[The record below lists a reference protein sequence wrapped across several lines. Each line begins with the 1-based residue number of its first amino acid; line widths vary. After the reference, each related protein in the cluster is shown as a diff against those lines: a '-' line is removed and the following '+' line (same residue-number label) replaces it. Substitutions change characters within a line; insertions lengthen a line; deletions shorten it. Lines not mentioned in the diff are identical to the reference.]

1 MNDLTND
8 LTRRQCP
15 AKLGEI
21 LINDGYLNEKQLN
34 EAILIQSKSQK
45 LLGQIITDLRYLNED
60 IIIKAV
66 SKQLGID
73 YIQAMPDD
81 FAVSFDFLSKEYCT
95 VNNCLVLKK
104 IDSLN
109 KSNTSPNP
117 PQIILLIVNIFSTNI
132 YKDLSALTNITK
144 IYIATSEFILK
155 NLGYLIEE
163 QTDPEKYLKNLI
175 DMAASKGASDIHLNP
190 IDRETVFCHMVIN
203 GNLEKLNPIS
213 LTFFNQLKN
222 IIKNKGGFTNNTN
235 PKDTLSMMF
244 EIGQIQIRTEFYPER
259 VKNLTENQHKITL
272 RLLGLNK
279 RLLNLTD
286 LGFDSATVE
295 LMSKIMLYNS
305 GLVLISGPTSAG
317 KSTTVFA
324 IIKMIA
330 EQMDRYIYTIE
341 DPVEINLSNSNIAQG
356 EINDIITYEKSIK
369 SILRSAPNV
378 IVIGEIRD
386 KEVAKQAIIAAE
398 TGHLVFATVHA
409 NSSLGIVRRL
419 ENLGIDKN
427 ILLDSVRIL
436 MSQKLYNELCHEC
449 KEYKNIRDYP
459 ERYIKDNLIMGAL
472 RKSEA
477 VNSDFKVY
485 DKGHKQCKT
494 CGGTGFIQRKAVI
507 EIIDVTDGIRL
518 SLLKENSIFN
528 IERSI
533 NYRTL
538 KQKAYE
544 LLISGSIDI
553 SQYYKIGY

>member
-1 MNDLTND
+1 MNDLMHG
-8 LTRRQCP
+8 QCP

-21 LINDGYLNEKQLN
+21 LINNGHLKEKQLN

-45 LLGQIITDLRYLNED
+45 LLGQIITDLRYVNED
-60 IIIKAV
+60 IIVEAV

-73 YIQAMPDD
+73 YIKTIPDD

-95 VNNCLVLKK
+95 VNNCLILKK
-104 IDSLN
+104 M
-109 KSNTSPNP
+109 SPLSTAP
-117 PQIILLIVNIFSTNI
+117 DLSQSILLIVNIFSTNI
-132 YKDLSALTNITK
+132 YKDLSALTDITK

-155 NLGYLIEE
+155 NLGYLVEE
-163 QTDPEKYLKNLI
+163 QSDPEKYLKNII
-175 DMAASKGASDIHLNP
+175 DMAVSKGASDIHLNP
-190 IDRETVFCHMVIN
+190 IDSETVFCHMVVN

-222 IIKNKGGFTNNTN
+222 IIKNKGGIASNAN

-244 EIGQIQIRTEFYPER
+244 EMGQIQIRTEFYPER

-286 LGFDSATVE
+286 LGFDNETVE
-295 LMSKIMLYNS
+295 LLSKIMLYNS

-341 DPVEINLSNSNIAQG
+341 DPVEINLSNSNVAQG

-409 NSSLGIVRRL
+409 SSSFGIIRRL
-419 ENLGIDKN
+419 ENLGIEKN

-436 MSQKLYNELCHEC
+436 MSQRLYNELCHDC

-459 ERYIKDNLIMGAL
+459 ERYIKDNLIMEAI
-472 RKSEA
+472 RKSE
-477 VNSDFKVY
+477 VINSDFKVY
-485 DKGHKQCKT
+485 NKGHKQCKT
-494 CGGTGFIQRKAVI
+494 CGGTGFTQRKAVI
-507 EIIDVTDGIRL
+507 EVIDVTDDIRL

-533 NYRTL
+533 NYKTL
-538 KQKAYE
+538 KQRAYK

-553 SQYYKIGY
+553 NQYYKIGY

>member
-1 MNDLTND
+1 MNDLTSG
-8 LTRRQCP
+8 QCP

-21 LINDGYLNEKQLN
+21 LINNGYLNEKQLN

-45 LLGQIITDLRYLNED
+45 LLGQIITDLRYVDED
-60 IIIKAV
+60 VIVKAV
-66 SKQLGID
+66 SNQLGMD
-73 YIQAMPDD
+73 YIKAIPDN

-95 VNNCLVLKK
+95 VNNCLILKK
-104 IDSLN
+104 INPLN
-109 KSNTSPNP
+109 AVLDQS
-117 PQIILLIVNIFSTNI
+117 QIILIVNIFNINI
-132 YKDLSALTNITK
+132 YKDLSALTNITR

-163 QTDPEKYLKNLI
+163 QTNPEKYLKNII
-175 DMAASKGASDIHLNP
+175 DMAVSKGASDIHLNP
-190 IDRETVFCHMVIN
+190 IDHETVFCHMVIN

-222 IIKNKGGFTNNTN
+222 IIKNKSGAANNAN

-244 EIGQIQIRTEFYPER
+244 EMGQIQIRTEFYPER
-259 VKNLTENQHKITL
+259 VKNLAENQHKITL

-286 LGFDSATVE
+286 LGFDNETVE
-295 LMSKIMLYNS
+295 LLSKIMLYNS
-305 GLVLISGPTSAG
+305 GLILISGPTSAG

-341 DPVEINLSNSNIAQG
+341 DPVEINLSNSNVAQG

-386 KEVAKQAIIAAE
+386 KEVARQAIIAAE

-409 NSSLGIVRRL
+409 SSSLGIVRRL
-419 ENLGIDKN
+419 ENLGIEKN

-436 MSQKLYNELCHEC
+436 MSQRLYNELCHDC
-449 KEYKNIRDYP
+449 KEYRNIRDYP
-459 ERYIKDNLIMGAL
+459 ERYIKDNLIMEAL
-472 RKSEA
+472 RKSETI
-477 VNSDFKVY
+477 NSDFKVY

-494 CGGTGFIQRKAVI
+494 CGGTGYIQRKAVI
-507 EIIDVTDGIRL
+507 EVIDITDDIRL

-528 IERSI
+528 IDRSI
-533 NYRTL
+533 NYITL
-538 KQKAYE
+538 KQRAYD

-553 SQYYKIGY
+553 NQYYKIGY

>member
-1 MNDLTND
+1 M
-8 LTRRQCP
+8 
-15 AKLGEI
+15 
-21 LINDGYLNEKQLN
+21 
-34 EAILIQSKSQK
+34 
-45 LLGQIITDLRYLNED
+45 GQIITDLRYVNED
-60 IIIKAV
+60 IIVKAI

-73 YIQAMPDD
+73 YIKAIPDD
-81 FAVSFDFLSKEYCT
+81 FAVSFDFLPKEYCT
-95 VNNCLVLKK
+95 VNNCLILKK
-104 IDSLN
+104 ISQFN
-109 KSNTSPNP
+109 
-117 PQIILLIVNIFSTNI
+117 IIPANSQVILIVNIFNINI
-132 YKDLSALTNITK
+132 YKDLSALAEITN

-163 QTDPEKYLKNLI
+163 QTDPEKYLKNII

-213 LTFFNQLKN
+213 LKFFNQLKN
-222 IIKNKGGFTNNTN
+222 IIKNKGGITSNIN

-244 EIGQIQIRTEFYPER
+244 ELGQIQIRTEFYPER
-259 VKNLTENQHKITL
+259 VKDLTENQHKITL

-286 LGFDSATVE
+286 LGFNNETME
-295 LMSKIMLYNS
+295 LLSKIMLYNS
-305 GLVLISGPTSAG
+305 GLILISGPTSAG

-356 EINDIITYEKSIK
+356 EINDIITYAKSIK

-409 NSSLGIVRRL
+409 SSSLGIVRRL
-419 ENLGIDKN
+419 ENLGIEKN
-427 ILLDSVRIL
+427 ILLDFVRIL
-436 MSQKLYNELCHEC
+436 MSQRLYNELCHDC
-449 KEYKNIRDYP
+449 KEYKNIREYP
-459 ERYIKDNLIMGAL
+459 ERYIKDNLIMEGL
-472 RKSEA
+472 RKSETI
-477 VNSDFKVY
+477 NSDFKIY

-494 CGGTGFIQRKAVI
+494 CGGTGYLQRKAVI
-507 EIIDVTDGIRL
+507 EIVDVTDDIRI
-518 SLLKENSIFN
+518 SMLKENSIFN

-533 NYRTL
+533 NYKTL
-538 KQKAYE
+538 KQKAYD
-544 LLISGSIDI
+544 LLISGTIDI
-553 SQYYKIGY
+553 NQYYKIGY